1 LRLLVVSGCLV
12 ALALVAAGC
21 ESSQDRS
28 ARLAKQGGKAFT
40 RKGLDVKHENPD
52 VKVTGTT
59 VLQDKNGAATVVD
72 MHNAAATAE
81 LNVPVSIDVLG
92 PGKTSVFKN
101 DAPGLEPS
109 LVSAPLLP
117 AKSDFTWVNDQVT
130 ATGPARAVDVKIG
143 RPPASSGQV
152 PAKLPQLDIS
162 TPTLQSDPVSGVEA
176 SGTVTNKSSVEQTAL
191 IVYCVAR
198 RGKKVV
204 AAGRSAI
211 ARLQSG
217 KKKAYHVYF
226 IGNPSGGKLWVAAP
240 PTVLK

>member
-1 LRLLVVSGCLV
+1 MRLLVASGFLM

-21 ESSQDRS
+21 ESSQDQS
-28 ARLAKQGGKAFT
+28 ARLSKQGGKAFT
-40 RKGLDVKHENPD
+40 AKGLDVKHENPD

-72 MHNAAATAE
+72 MHNSSATAQ

-92 PGKTSVFKN
+92 PGKKSVFKN

-130 ATGPARAVDVKIG
+130 ATGPAQTVDVKIG
-143 RPPASSGQV
+143 RAPASGHA
-152 PAKLPQLDIS
+152 PAKLPQLDVA
-162 TPTLQSDPVSGVEA
+162 TPALKSDPVSGVEA
-176 SGTVTNKSSVEQTAL
+176 SGTVTNKSSVEQLAL

-198 RGKKVV
+198 RGKQVV

-211 ARLQSG
+211 ARLQPG
-217 KKKAYHVYF
+217 KKKPYHVYF
-226 IGNPSGGKLWVAAP
+226 IGNPSGGKLSVAAP